1 MSRYKDLIQNAKK
14 PDNQNT
20 NNPESKITNEPTNQ
34 KSKKS
39 DSHKSG
45 QTKSQ
50 PDSQIVEI
58 PEVNLCIKVPKNLR
72 QHWSAEAKRQGTTLK
87 AVISQAL
94 EDEFGLPE

>member
-20 NNPESKITNEPTNQ
+20 NNPESKIT
-34 KSKKS
+34 KKS
-39 DSHKSG
+39 DSQKSG
-45 QTKSQ
+45 KTKSQ
-50 PDSQIVEI
+50 QASKPDSQIVEI

-94 EDEFGLPE
+94 EDKFGLPE

>member
-14 PDNQNT
+14 PENQKT
-20 NNPESKITNEPTNQ
+20 NNPESKITNEPPNQ
-34 KSKKS
+34 KTKKPNS
-39 DSHKSG
+39 QQSG
-45 QTKSQ
+45 NTKSQ
-50 PDSQIVEI
+50 QTNKPDNQIVEI

-94 EDEFGLPE
+94 KDKF